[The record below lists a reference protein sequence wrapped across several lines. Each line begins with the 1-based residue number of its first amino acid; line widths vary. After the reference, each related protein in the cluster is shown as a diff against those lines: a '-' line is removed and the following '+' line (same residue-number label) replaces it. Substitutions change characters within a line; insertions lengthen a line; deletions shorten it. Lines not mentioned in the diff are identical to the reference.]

1 MGSGGF
7 DVDDGKP
14 HRRKFKPMNRSRAA
28 FAAVMCAAGTL
39 GWAQDDEEPE
49 SDGYLNTRRGIEF
62 AVNFG
67 LHKPNNKAA
76 TAFFSGAG
84 GYDLGDNIAWLN
96 TIEERLQIDQ
106 PNSVV
111 WSQVMNATGLEAG
124 EFRYIELPL
133 EMRYQPGRLLGL
145 QTLYFFNPEAALVL
159 HVDMMTGLKSQGGWN
174 IVSSDAQQG
183 MGSERRRTYGIF
195 SEEDRLGLS
204 LGYRTA
210 AYIYDDL
217 SWVFEGGASMLGTR
231 ILRNYVVIENQ
242 TYDLLTAS
250 LGPGGIFQGPNSA
263 LVGIGYGGY
272 LGAGFELFFEK
283 GGNLQAMLRVAREEV
298 VMGSYAEPQWNGSV
312 YLAWVIPP
320 VLDYARVSF

>member
-1 MGSGGF
+1 
-7 DVDDGKP
+7 
-14 HRRKFKPMNRSRAA
+14 MNRSRAA
-28 FAAVMCAAGTL
+28 FAAVLCAAGTL
-39 GWAQDDEEPE
+39 GWAQDDDEPE

-159 HVDMMTGLKSQGGWN
+159 HVDMMTGQKSQGGWN

-250 LGPGGIFQGPNSA
+250 LGPGGNFQGPNSA